1 MSAEATD
8 HRRTLLTGIA
18 IGLITAL
25 LWGSWAV
32 VSRIGV
38 TGALDF
44 WDMSAIRFLVA
55 GVVLLPVIIRRG
67 IDASGLA
74 GVPWR
79 FAIPMCMGAGVPYTL
94 LVFAGLQSAP
104 AGHQAVIGPAG
115 VLLFSVAMSWMFLR
129 EPIGRAG
136 VIGLALIAGG
146 VIAQGWDGLFGG
158 GEIGRGHLL
167 FVLAALLWST
177 FTVTARAGRVS
188 ALLATAIV
196 SFASMITYGLAYL
209 AVAGHRLIAAP
220 WTEVLF
226 QGVFQGFL
234 TAIIALILYTRT
246 IELLG
251 ASRTALF
258 TALVPGLGNLIAWP
272 VLGEVPSIAGFVGIA
287 LCSFGMAVAI
297 ASRTVGPGRAAAVS
311 GQAAGVLPGSKP
323 PGA

>member
-1 MSAEATD
+1 MSAEAAD

-18 IGLITAL
+18 IGLVTAV

-67 IDASGLA
+67 IDTSGLA

-79 FAIPMCMGAGVPYTL
+79 FAIPMCIGAGVPYTL

-115 VLLFSVAMSWMFLR
+115 VLLFSVAMSWIFLR
-129 EPIGRAG
+129 EAIGRAG
-136 VIGLALIAGG
+136 FVGLALIAGG
-146 VIAQGWDGLFGG
+146 VIAQGWDGIFGG

-167 FVLAALLWST
+167 FVLAAFLWST

-188 ALLATAIV
+188 ALLATSVV

-209 AVAGHRLIAAP
+209 AVAGHRLFAAP

-251 ASRTALF
+251 AGRTALF
-258 TALVPGLGNLIAWP
+258 TALVPGLGNVLAWP
-272 VLGEVPSIAGFVGIA
+272 ILGEVPSIAGFLGIA

-297 ASRTVGPGRAAAVS
+297 TSRTVGPGRAAAVS

-323 PGA
+323 PAT